1 MRFEDL
7 VIKKYKEQNNSENFQ
22 NLRQECF
29 LKFQKTGIPKSKNE
43 KWKYINVSRFLKSKI
58 DFKIDPTKKPKKFFS
73 NSVNKI
79 VLYNGEI
86 QKDLSFVENKG
97 IVFCDLKEAY
107 KKNHKIINKIINYNK
122 ENYDGLCLLNTA
134 FLNEKSLFI
143 MIEKDTKIK
152 DPIEIIHF
160 YDTENEVLIN
170 QKQIIYVNKNC
181 EVTINEKIKNLGSK
195 YIFCN
200 SVNEI
205 LCEKKSIMDYYK
217 TQNSKNISLIDNN
230 FISQEEK
237 SDFSIHTYT
246 FSGDLI
252 RNNIYVDLKAKN
264 STANLYGIS
273 FLKNK
278 SIVDNYTYIKHLVSN
293 CYSNELYKGIYDDS
307 SRGVF
312 CGKILVDKN
321 AQKTDAFQQNNNILL
336 SNGSSI
342 DSKPQLEIYA
352 DDVSCSHGCTIGQID
367 NNALFYLKTRGIKHE
382 IAVKMLTYGFIY
394 DVLKKCKIT
403 TLQKFIK
410 EILLKNKETKSSF
423 FKHEI

>member
-1 MRFEDL
+1 M
-7 VIKKYKEQNNSENFQ
+7 
-22 NLRQECF
+22 
-29 LKFQKTGIPKSKNE
+29 
-43 KWKYINVSRFLKSKI
+43 
-58 DFKIDPTKKPKKFFS
+58 
-73 NSVNKI
+73 
-79 VLYNGEI
+79 
-86 QKDLSFVENKG
+86 
-97 IVFCDLKEAY
+97 
-107 KKNHKIINKIINYNK
+107 
-122 ENYDGLCLLNTA
+122 
-134 FLNEKSLFI
+134 
-143 MIEKDTKIK
+143 
-152 DPIEIIHF
+152 
-160 YDTENEVLIN
+160 IN

-293 CYSNELYKGIYDDS
+293 CYSNELYKGIYDDY

>member
-1 MRFEDL
+1 
-7 VIKKYKEQNNSENFQ
+7 
-22 NLRQECF
+22 
-29 LKFQKTGIPKSKNE
+29 
-43 KWKYINVSRFLKSKI
+43 
-58 DFKIDPTKKPKKFFS
+58 
-73 NSVNKI
+73 
-79 VLYNGEI
+79 
-86 QKDLSFVENKG
+86 
-97 IVFCDLKEAY
+97 
-107 KKNHKIINKIINYNK
+107 
-122 ENYDGLCLLNTA
+122 
-134 FLNEKSLFI
+134 

-181 EVTINEKIKNLGSK
+181 KVTINEKIKNLGSK

-321 AQKTDAFQQNNNILL
+321 SQKTDAFQQNNNILL
-336 SNGSSI
+336 SNDSSI

-367 NNALFYLKTRGIKHE
+367 DNALFYLKTRGIKHE